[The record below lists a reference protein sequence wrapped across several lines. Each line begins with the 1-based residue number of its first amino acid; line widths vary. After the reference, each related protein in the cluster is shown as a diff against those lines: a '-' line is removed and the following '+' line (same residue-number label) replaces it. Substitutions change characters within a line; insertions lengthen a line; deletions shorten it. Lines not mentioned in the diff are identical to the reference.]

1 MNECAPFLWMAE
13 SHCVKFDNP
22 LFFFTTTIMHGR
34 IRPTLGSD
42 DDDLERM
49 QQEFLTGSQRP
60 SAAVK
65 RKGPSL
71 FAQRRQQQQSTEDAD
86 AADFAGMPTLET
98 VPAGAQP
105 EAQQE
110 PYLEAEA
117 ATAEAEEDDKPQF
130 MADPHGQHTPA
141 TKTMLDLS
149 SLLGNVLGAVTENTV
164 DTVAPPTLP
173 TRPERSARSELHA
186 QGFPK
191 PARRSRFK
199 EQQLKKRQ
207 PESGSEPVG
216 TEPATLNVEDEN
228 MSRLDAMSEQE
239 LEEARQEVLSQ
250 LSPESIS
257 ILLNRPK
264 KPAVYSSP
272 SVAARQTAQEQKAA
286 EQAERDKLAWMDTSL
301 QPPPLP
307 EAVDEQDSV
316 YRRVRFDLQGN
327 IMDAS
332 VDVPRHKGLH
342 HHGDE
347 PDKAGYTLAELLY
360 LVRSTVASQRAMV
373 LTTLS
378 RILWRAKSATEP
390 VWVDILRI
398 FRRADIAA
406 SIYLR
411 SALDDRHLI
420 VLVAAVQALAA
431 LVLPQEA
438 FAAPEVLK
446 ETYDR
451 CGYAGHLAR
460 YVLPR
465 SDKDIKSLGEKFT
478 QAVKSMQGQA
488 EEEKEEQEEND
499 AQLAERDLAR
509 GLVKMNLLQ
518 RIKYLLSPDS
528 ELLAVDGP
536 SVELM
541 VRILAW
547 VAEAGPDV
555 CEDIMRHDLLEP
567 VVAWGLVN
575 KPWPMTED
583 EPAHHQPSL
592 AALRLLTVLSQSSKA
607 TAERV
612 MDSSSACILPLL
624 AVSPETA
631 CASLRGHAYALQ
643 IETLT
648 LMRVQLCYGLVTPTL
663 PDLQEPMM
671 AWIKASLTQKT
682 EQAWLRGAATWN
694 VLQLCLNAAAD
705 PHKTT
710 PAHAVEWHQ
719 PAAFLPLAVATVR
732 TSSSFAD
739 THPTTALCSPHDM
752 ALAAALGYL
761 ATWATYMDRFP
772 PVDDT
777 LTTEQVWQ
785 AAMASEPKALAMDQA
800 TVRYMELVEAVSKSQ
815 QQGALA
821 AEARSKWTGP
831 AMVEAVRRIARNN
844 GQGEDGVLGR
854 IAMGIWLDQVKDRS
868 KRERL
873 WCQGGFEL
881 AELESVVGSMHAGA
895 AEKGLAQQL
904 LQLCVLTRL
913 SGDLASVLA
922 PFYAAHD
929 DDPQDSLMFPR
940 NNSTPLNVTAW
951 LMSPVV
957 QAPAATLQAVA
968 EIIQDPATLDHDVAV
983 LCLMQAFL
991 TADFWDPSV
1000 RKWLDHWLDVVCVRP
1015 MEGSSIEGFEAA
1027 WRRTSPAGGNFYP
1040 FYQAF
1045 VAHYAAESMGHPGFG
1060 RLLAYVSRFAGMDC
1074 EILLW
1079 SDYADVLKTIRVPR
1093 DSVAGCSDM
1102 SRGSTLLRAYLAAVR
1117 GKQVSRETG
1126 QDGMYWYALQLLKHN
1141 HASNP
1146 TLGTEDWLQRD
1157 KETADDWQQLSM

>member
-1 MNECAPFLWMAE
+1 MAE
-13 SHCVKFDNP
+13 SVSNALFWQP
-22 LFFFTTTIMHGR
+22 LFFFFTIMHGR

-49 QQEFLTGSQRP
+49 QQEFLTGKQRP
-60 SAAVK
+60 AASVK

-71 FAQRRQQQQSTEDAD
+71 FAQRRQQQQQSQPLAEDAD
-86 AADFAGMPTLET
+86 TADFAGMPTLES
-98 VPAGAQP
+98 VPAEAQP
-105 EAQQE
+105 EAQPEARLE
-110 PYLEAEA
+110 PAV
-117 ATAEAEEDDKPQF
+117 EDDRPQF
-130 MADPHGQHTPA
+130 VADPHGQHTPA

-164 DTVAPPTLP
+164 DAVAAPTLP
-173 TRPERSARSELHA
+173 TRSGRSERSDQHA

-199 EQQLKKRQ
+199 EQQLKKKQQ
-207 PESGSEPVG
+207 PD
-216 TEPATLNVEDEN
+216 EPAMAEPPALDVGDEN

-239 LEEARQEVLSQ
+239 LEEARQDVLSQ

-257 ILLNRPK
+257 ILLNRSK
-264 KPAVYSSP
+264 KPTASRLPSSA
-272 SVAARQTAQEQKAA
+272 AARQTAQEQKAA
-286 EQAERDKLAWMDTSL
+286 EQAERDKLAWMDASV
-301 QPPPLP
+301 QPPPPP

-327 IMDAS
+327 IIDAS
-332 VDVPRHKGLH
+332 ADIPRHKGLH

-347 PDKAGYTLAELLY
+347 PDKAGYTLAELFY

-373 LTTLS
+373 LTTLA
-378 RILWRAKSATEP
+378 RILWRAKSAREEP
-390 VWVDILRI
+390 VWADILRI
-398 FRRADIAA
+398 FRRPDIAA

-420 VLVAAVQALAA
+420 VLVSAVQALAA
-431 LVLPQEA
+431 LVLPNEA
-438 FAAPEVLK
+438 FTVSEVLK
-446 ETYDR
+446 EAYEK

-460 YVLPR
+460 PILPR
-465 SDKDIKSLGEKFT
+465 SDKDVKPFGDKFT
-478 QAVKSMQGQA
+478 QAVKSMQGQPG
-488 EEEKEEQEEND
+488 EEEEEEEEND

-528 ELLAVDGP
+528 ELLTVDGP
-536 SVELM
+536 SVELLLR
-541 VRILAW
+541 VLAW
-547 VAEAGPDV
+547 LAEAGPDV

-567 VVAWGLVN
+567 TLAWGLVN

-583 EPAHHQPSL
+583 GSAHHHPSL

-607 TAERV
+607 AAERI
-612 MDSSSACILPLL
+612 MDSSSACLLPLL
-624 AVSPETA
+624 AVSPDAA
-631 CASLRGHAYALQ
+631 CGALRGHAYALQ
-643 IETLT
+643 METLA

-663 PDLQEPMM
+663 PDLHEPMM
-671 AWIKASLTQKT
+671 TWIKASLALKT
-682 EQAWLRGAATWN
+682 EQDWLRGAATWN

-710 PAHAVEWHQ
+710 PAHAIEWHQ
-719 PAAFLPLAVATVR
+719 PAAFLPLAVATLR
-732 TSSSFAD
+732 TSSPASIR
-739 THPTTALCSPHDM
+739 PPSTTALCSSHDV

-761 ATWATYMDRFP
+761 ATWAMYMDRFP

-777 LTTEQVWQ
+777 MTTEQVWQ
-785 AAMASEPKALAMDQA
+785 AAVKSEPTALATDQA

-821 AEARSKWTGP
+821 AEARSKWTEP
-831 AMVEAVRRIARNN
+831 TLVEAVRRVARNN
-844 GQGEDGVLGR
+844 GQSQEGVLGR

-868 KRERL
+868 ERMRL
-873 WCQGGFEL
+873 WHQGGYEL

-922 PFYAAHD
+922 PFYAARD
-929 DDPQDSLMFPR
+929 DDPLDSLMFPR
-940 NNSTPLNVTAW
+940 TPVAPLNVTAW
-951 LMSPVV
+951 LMSPLVE
-957 QAPAATLQAVA
+957 APAATLQAAA
-968 EIIQDPATLDHDVAV
+968 ELTQDPETLDHDVTV
-983 LCLMQAFL
+983 ICLMQAFL
-991 TADFWDPSV
+991 STDFWDPSV
-1000 RKWLDHWLDVVCVRP
+1000 RQWLDHWLDVVCVQP

-1027 WRRTSPAGGNFYP
+1027 WRRTSAEGTFYP

-1093 DSVAGCSDM
+1093 GSVAGCSDM

-1117 GKQVSRETG
+1117 GKQVSREAG

-1141 HASNP
+1141 HPSNP
-1146 TLGTEDWLQRD
+1146 TLGTEEWLQRD
-1157 KETADDWQQLSM
+1157 KETAEDWQQLSL